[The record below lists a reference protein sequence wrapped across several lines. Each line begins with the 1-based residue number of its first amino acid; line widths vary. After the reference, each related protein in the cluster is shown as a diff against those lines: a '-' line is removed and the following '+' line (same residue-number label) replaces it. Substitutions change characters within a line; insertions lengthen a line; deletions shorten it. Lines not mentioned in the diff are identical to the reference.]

1 MSHPH
6 CFGDKQYTSNR
17 DLYHHQIR
25 RESDR
30 FGRIYVCGTLP
41 PLHYPPPPP
50 IFMTPGHRIGGKIQ
64 EVWLDICTSPRPPHQ
79 AYQYTSRQ
87 VLNQHRI
94 GGEPERLDRLYMSP
108 LPITTLPIHITPG
121 PKSTSD

>member
-6 CFGDKQYTSNR
+6 FFGDKQYTSNR

-30 FGRIYVCGTLP
+30 FGPLP
-41 PLHYPPPPP
+41 PPLFPPP

-64 EVWLDICTSPRPPHQ
+64 AVWLDICTSPRPPHQ

-94 GGEPERLDRLYMSP
+94 GGETERLDRLYMSP

-121 PKSTSD
+121 LKSTSD